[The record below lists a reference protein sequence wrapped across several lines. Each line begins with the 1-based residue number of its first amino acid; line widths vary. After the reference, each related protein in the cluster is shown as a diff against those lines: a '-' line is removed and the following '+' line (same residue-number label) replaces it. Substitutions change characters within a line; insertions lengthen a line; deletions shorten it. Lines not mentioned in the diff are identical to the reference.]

1 MMNGP
6 SASATTEGRLR
17 RMLLALLAFGLAGI
31 GFELVSFAHF
41 EDAQQIIPLVTIAAA
56 FVTIVLQVAAPSRGS
71 VRLFQVAMLLL
82 IVTGVVGIVLH
93 GQGNMEFQLEM
104 DPTLSGWPLLG
115 NILHAKA
122 PPSLAP
128 GVMAQLGL
136 LGLIYSYRHPATL
149 NGRVP

>member
-1 MMNGP
+1 MSP
-6 SASATTEGRLR
+6 LATSTSIETRLR
-17 RMLLALLAFGLAGI
+17 RMLLALLTFGLVGI
-31 GFELVSFAHF
+31 AFELVSFAHY
-41 EDAQQIIPLVTIAAA
+41 EDALQTIPLVTIGAAL
-56 FVTIVLQVAAPSRGS
+56 VSILWQVASPSRAS
-71 VRLFQVAMLLL
+71 IRFLQLAMVLLA
-82 IVTGVVGIVLH
+82 VTGLVGIVLH

-104 DPTLSGWPLLG
+104 DPTLSGWPLLS

-149 NGRVP
+149 DGRLS

>member
-1 MMNGP
+1 M
-6 SASATTEGRLR
+6 SVLSTTTSTEIRLR
-17 RMLLALLAFGLAGI
+17 RMMLAVLTFGLAGI
-31 GFELVSFAHF
+31 AFGLVSFAHY
-41 EDAQQIIPLVTIAAA
+41 EDANQIIPLVTIGMALVAIA
-56 FVTIVLQVAAPSRGS
+56 WQVAAPRRAS
-71 VRLFQVAMLLL
+71 VRFLQVAMLLL
-82 IVTGVVGIVLH
+82 IVTGLVGVVLH

-149 NGRVP
+149 DGRLS